1 MTHRKRGR
9 PALAGAKAGFSTAT
23 AYRIE
28 ADAGRPSEKRKGR
41 GRRRPDPLAGIFAEE
56 IVPLLEAS
64 PGLRAVALHEEM
76 MRRHPELHPGVR
88 RTVERRVR
96 AWKAKHG
103 PEQEII
109 FRQRHEPGRRGLSD
123 FTDAWG
129 AGGDGGR
136 GVAGAHAVTTSG
148 WSTRGSAMRRW
159 CWAGRASWRWPG
171 GLQDALWAL
180 GGVPKEH
187 RTDSLSAAFR
197 NLKREA
203 GEDLTAR
210 YEALLDDYDMKGSRN
225 NRGRAHENG
234 SVDGPHG
241 HLKRAIG
248 DALLL
253 KVASI
258 FTSRLPGPGAR

>member
-1 MTHRKRGR
+1 M
-9 PALAGAKAGFSTAT
+9 ALA
-23 AYRIE
+23 
-28 ADAGRPSEKRKGR
+28 
-41 GRRRPDPLAGIFAEE
+41 
-56 IVPLLEAS
+56 
-64 PGLRAVALHEEM
+64 
-76 MRRHPELHPGVR
+76 
-88 RTVERRVR
+88 
-96 AWKAKHG
+96 
-103 PEQEII
+103 
-109 FRQRHEPGRRGLSD
+109 
-123 FTDAWG
+123 
-129 AGGDGGR
+129 
-136 GVAGAHAVTTSG
+136 
-148 WSTRGSAMRRW
+148 
-159 CWAGRASWRWPG
+159 G